1 MRSSPFLL
9 FAATALLAFTS
20 GCETAERAL
29 NTAEK
34 AVGSGTGHVVRD
46 LLESKNAEEMLK
58 HRAEGYARNP
68 DALLRDLQMVQ
79 RDFNTVMAALS
90 GNVKKKW
97 GEKEVKLPD
106 RTVYV
111 KYTQNY
117 RSRAVV
123 DFDRGEILVETVD
136 EQDPTGS
143 LKKAIVTTV
152 LTPND
157 PRSVDVFTDKAVP
170 LTGEQEPYLLG
181 LVHDEHGDNIRKTD
195 QAERFAGYLVEKKLA
210 SRAVEVKDGDRIVQK
225 TTHVVKMPMVAN
237 FEQKKAEK
245 YRASVTRFAE
255 QYKVSPSLVFAIIRT
270 ESNFNPFAVSA
281 VPAYGLMQLVP
292 STGGRDAYRRAKG
305 SDTVPSKDYLLDGDQ
320 NIELG
325 AAYLNVLAF
334 NQLEHVSN
342 PVSREYCVIAA
353 YNTGAGNVYRTF
365 SKNQQTALAEINRL
379 EPGALYD
386 RLRAKLPYDETR
398 QYLLRVV
405 TYRKGFIAATASTTE
420 SK

>member
-1 MRSSPFLL
+1 
-9 FAATALLAFTS
+9 
-20 GCETAERAL
+20 
-29 NTAEK
+29 
-34 AVGSGTGHVVRD
+34 
-46 LLESKNAEEMLK
+46 
-58 HRAEGYARNP
+58 
-68 DALLRDLQMVQ
+68 
-79 RDFNTVMAALS
+79 
-90 GNVKKKW
+90 
-97 GEKEVKLPD
+97 
-106 RTVYV
+106 
-111 KYTQNY
+111 
-117 RSRAVV
+117 
-123 DFDRGEILVETVD
+123 TVD

-195 QAERFAGYLVEKKLA
+195 QAERCAGYLAEKKLA

-292 STGGRDAYRRAKG
+292 STGGRDAYRLAKG